1 MRNQTPQPFPAI
13 LLAAL
18 TGLFMTTWNHDGAD
32 PQARPHAAATDRRP
46 ALPVRGARPLP
57 RATPA
62 GHPREP
68 FPLRRAAQ
76 LAAAATIQFPAA
88 AMEGPRGPQAV
99 RRAGAACLRGAALTG
114 EHSSPETP
122 AARIA
127 SSWLL
132 DSPAR

>member
-1 MRNQTPQPFPAI
+1 MRSQPPQPFPAI

-18 TGLFMTTWNHDGAD
+18 TGLFMTTWSHDGVD
-32 PQARPHAAATDRRP
+32 GRPSLNATATDRR
-46 ALPVRGARPLP
+46 AVLPVRDARPLP

-62 GHPREP
+62 GQPLKP
-68 FPLRRAAQ
+68 FPLQRAAQ
-76 LAAAATIQFPAA
+76 LAAAATLQFPAA
-88 AMEGPRGPQAV
+88 AVEGHRGPQAAW
-99 RRAGAACLRGAALTG
+99 RAGAACLRGAALTD
-114 EHSSPETP
+114 EHPSPGAP